1 MAFQCF
7 EDPAAILEK
16 AFCVTQTSKDLKGEL
31 KLSVS
36 KAQKCK
42 EPECKTVRA
51 KHVLKVTVVGTTCDS
66 SPGKF
71 YSPSTRLA

>member
-7 EDPAAILEK
+7 DDPAAILEK

-31 KLSVS
+31 KLSNS
-36 KAQKCK
+36 KGQKCK

-51 KHVLKVTVVGTTCDS
+51 N
-66 SPGKF
+66 
-71 YSPSTRLA
+71 TRSK